1 MKKEKFIETPQAVVD
16 AVNEDLK
23 KMGIKRTKGE
33 IWFYKKKNEL
43 EYYEDP
49 NSCPSAFY
57 VYDRKTDTAKFA
69 FSNTFPPTF

>member
-23 KMGIKRTKGE
+23 WMGIKRTKDE
-33 IWFYKKKNEL
+33 IWFYKKKNGL
-43 EYYEDP
+43 EYYEDHG
-49 NSCPSAFY
+49 CPSAFY

-69 FSNTFPPTF
+69 FFNTFPPTF